1 MLPSGRYESCKKMI
15 KNELPARDRD
25 SQCTPAMP
33 RIAKRINQVLRAVMS
48 QKR

>member
-25 SQCTPAMP
+25 SQGTPAMP